1 MLFRSGMK
9 ANAPKRSGTVSV
21 PTLFLD
27 FDGVLHPNLT
37 PPPQRFSQLPLLVEA
52 IGHSSV
58 EIVISSSWRFEWS
71 LARMKG
77 FFPESLRP
85 RIVGTTGPAHIGR
98 HARWQEITRYCSE
111 AAISNWRAL
120 DDARFEFP
128 DPCEQLIACDG
139 GRGLEHRQCEV
150 LRLWL
155 GDGASTLSGT
165 S

>member
-1 MLFRSGMK
+1 MK
-9 ANAPKRSGTVSV
+9 PNVRQDLSTVSA

-37 PPPQRFSQLPLLVEA
+37 PPDQRFSQLPLLVEA
-52 IGHSSV
+52 IDQSSV

-85 RIVGTTGPAHIGR
+85 RIIGTTGPAYIGR
-98 HARWQEITRYCSE
+98 HARWQEINCYCE
-111 AAISNWRAL
+111 DAAISNWRAL

-139 GRGLEHRQCEV
+139 GRGLEHRQCEL

-155 GDGASTLSGT
+155 GDDSSALSGT
-165 S
+165 P

>member
-1 MLFRSGMK
+1 MK
-9 ANAPKRSGTVSV
+9 PNVRPHPGTVQV

-27 FDGVLHPNLT
+27 FDGVLHPNLAA
-37 PPPQRFSQLPLLVEA
+37 PHQRFGRLPLLVEA
-52 IGHSSV
+52 IDQSSV

-85 RIVGTTGPAHIGR
+85 RIVATTGPAHIGR
-98 HARWQEITRYCSE
+98 HARWQEINRYCTE
-111 AAISNWRAL
+111 ASISHWRAL

-139 GRGLEHRQCEV
+139 GRGLELHQCEM
-150 LRLWL
+150 LRQWL
-155 GDGASTLSGT
+155 GDDSSSSSSAN
-165 S
+165 

>member
-1 MLFRSGMK
+1 MRK
-9 ANAPKRSGTVSV
+9 
-21 PTLFLD
+21 TLFLD

-37 PPPQRFSQLPLLVEA
+37 PLHQRFSQLPLLVEA
-52 IGHSSV
+52 IDQSSV

-77 FFPESLRP
+77 FFPGSLRP

-98 HARWQEITRYCSE
+98 HARWQEINRYCAE

-128 DPCEQLIACDG
+128 EPCEQLIHCDG
-139 GRGLEHRQCEV
+139 GRGMGPEQCEIIRHW
-150 LRLWL
+150 LRWSPRL
-155 GDGASTLSGT
+155 GL
-165 S
+165 